1 MIKFGSPQ
9 VAETE
14 IKNVLKVINS
24 GVYVHGPMSASFETG
39 FAKRFNYKNTIS
51 VASCTAALHLSHYSL
66 SKKILATR
74 REKLEVICPAMTHV
88 ATAHA
93 IELAGLKPIFVDCNA
108 EDGNIDV
115 GLIEEKISGL
125 TVGIA
130 PMHFNGLPC
139 DMVEIMK
146 IAERYSLYV
155 VEDCAISLGAKING
169 KPIGTYGDVGC
180 FSFHPVKQMTTGE
193 GGMIVTKSNDLKETL
208 FLERAFGVDRT
219 FTERTINGVYDVPIL
234 GFNYRLPEIPA
245 AIGIAQL
252 ERFTEFENTRK
263 RNFIQMTNLFSN
275 FDRLKIKGG
284 QISDDRA
291 YYCLIAE
298 LTNSTIDER
307 NTLVN
312 SFKDNGLQ
320 TSIYYPHPVP
330 RLKYYADKYGYDKNE
345 FKNAIN
351 FSDNCISFSIGAHL
365 SDLEICKTADIINR
379 NI

>member
-1 MIKFGSPQ
+1 
-9 VAETE
+9 
-14 IKNVLKVINS
+14 
-24 GVYVHGPMSASFETG
+24 
-39 FAKRFNYKNTIS
+39 
-51 VASCTAALHLSHYSL
+51 
-66 SKKILATR
+66 
-74 REKLEVICPAMTHV
+74 
-88 ATAHA
+88 
-93 IELAGLKPIFVDCNA
+93 
-108 EDGNIDV
+108 
-115 GLIEEKISGL
+115 
-125 TVGIA
+125 
-130 PMHFNGLPC
+130 
-139 DMVEIMK
+139 
-146 IAERYSLYV
+146 
-155 VEDCAISLGAKING
+155 
-169 KPIGTYGDVGC
+169 
-180 FSFHPVKQMTTGE
+180 
-193 GGMIVTKSNDLKETL
+193 
-208 FLERAFGVDRT
+208 
-219 FTERTINGVYDVPIL
+219 
-234 GFNYRLPEIPA
+234 
-245 AIGIAQL
+245 
-252 ERFTEFENTRK
+252 
-263 RNFIQMTNLFSN
+263 MTNLFSN